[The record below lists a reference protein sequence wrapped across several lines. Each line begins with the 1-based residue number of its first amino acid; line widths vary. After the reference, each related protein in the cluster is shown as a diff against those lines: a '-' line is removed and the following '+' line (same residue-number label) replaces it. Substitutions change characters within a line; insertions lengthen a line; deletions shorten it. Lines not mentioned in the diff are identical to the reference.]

1 MNVMMETI
9 KMEMDAQKIVR
20 YKLDIYVEG
29 DLQILRT
36 TVLFIF
42 LKKSILF
49 KPGKFVMRQKLF

>member
-1 MNVMMETI
+1 METI
-9 KMEMDAQKIVR
+9 KMEMDVQKIVR